1 MLALAMLADNPLSH
15 VIQHPLVTR
24 PADLGALT
32 PAQQITLL
40 SDQIVM
46 MIVAAVLL
54 ILFVPAMVRRRRG
67 NKGVDALVPTGMGN
81 ALEAICQYLRE
92 EIARPVLHEHTD
104 RFIKYVW
111 SVFFFI
117 LMINLLGLLP
127 IAATTS
133 AANLGFH
140 LGGTAT
146 ANIWMTGTMA
156 LLTMLMMIVN
166 GLRLGGKHYLAH
178 FNPGPLWLAWL
189 LIPIEI
195 LGLIARVAAL
205 AIRLFANMIAGH
217 VLLAVLV
224 GLILSAGTALG
235 AALGVGIAIP
245 LVAASVAVTL
255 LEVFV
260 AFLQA
265 FIFAFLT
272 ALFIGL
278 SVVFHHDDHHE
289 EAAAH

>member
-1 MLALAMLADNPLSH
+1 MLALAMLADNPLGH
-15 VIQHPLVTR
+15 VIQHPLATR
-24 PADLGALT
+24 PADLGLLT
-32 PAQQITLL
+32 PAQQITVL

-67 NKGVDALVPTGMGN
+67 NTGVDALVPTGMGN
-81 ALEAICQYLRE
+81 ALEAICQYLRV

-127 IAATTS
+127 IATTT
-133 AANLGFH
+133 NLFGFH

-156 LLTMLMMIVN
+156 LLTMAMMVVN
-166 GLRLGGKHYLAH
+166 GLRLGGTHYLAH
-178 FNPGPLWLAWL
+178 FNPGPLWLSWL